1 MSALAAG
8 HPQPEY
14 ANKMNSPRPETLL
27 DVNNKVVMVTGGSR
41 GLGKAMCIA
50 FAQRGAKVVIASRK
64 LEECEKLATEIEQ
77 AGGEALALR
86 CHVGEWDGLEPV
98 MNKVIEHFG
107 RIDVLINNAGMSP
120 VAPSLLETSEALFD
134 KIIDVNLKGP
144 TRLTAL
150 AATQMAKTGGGSII
164 NISSVASIK
173 PTPTTTTY
181 SAAKA
186 GLNALT
192 SASAQEYAGSGVR
205 INCIICGT
213 FDTDAAAGF
222 VRNEAT
228 LPYVIEPIALKRVGE
243 PDEVVGTALY
253 FASEAS
259 SYTTGAT
266 LCVDGGIAP

>member
-98 MNKVIEHFG
+98 MNNVIEHFG
-107 RIDVLINNAGMSP
+107 RIDVRDHG
-120 VAPSLLETSEALFD
+120 
-134 KIIDVNLKGP
+134 
-144 TRLTAL
+144 TAC
-150 AATQMAKTGGGSII
+150 ACTGR
-164 NISSVASIK
+164 
-173 PTPTTTTY
+173 
-181 SAAKA
+181 
-186 GLNALT
+186 GLDSLT
-192 SASAQEYAGSGVR
+192 SDYAHIYILGICRGPHVR
-205 INCIICGT
+205 VWKNSI
-213 FDTDAAAGF
+213 
-222 VRNEAT
+222 
-228 LPYVIEPIALKRVGE
+228 
-243 PDEVVGTALY
+243 
-253 FASEAS
+253 
-259 SYTTGAT
+259 
-266 LCVDGGIAP
+266 